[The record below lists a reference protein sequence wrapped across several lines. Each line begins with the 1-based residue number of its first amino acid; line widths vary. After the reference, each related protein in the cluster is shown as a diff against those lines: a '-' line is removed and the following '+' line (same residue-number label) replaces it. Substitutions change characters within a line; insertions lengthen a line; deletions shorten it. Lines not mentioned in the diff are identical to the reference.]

1 MGHNIFLH
9 SVLSIDNENYWPYS
23 LLPPMQIL
31 DDEAKRKSI
40 TDCLSMMDF
49 LRLALLIGHFVNF
62 LMIMSLFAFG
72 FFFLVSLARSV
83 VLVLIK
89 NYKRNEI

>member
-1 MGHNIFLH
+1 
-9 SVLSIDNENYWPYS
+9 
-23 LLPPMQIL
+23 MQIL

-62 LMIMSLFAFG
+62 LMIMSLYAG
-72 FFFLVSLARSV
+72 DFFE
-83 VLVLIK
+83 IK
-89 NYKRNEI
+89 EKIEKKRCACGAD